1 MYRDSGKIVQDRC
14 WASQG
19 LLSAFGM
26 NKQVGVVAGRGR
38 VQPIQFPR
46 DPEARFIKVDD
57 IRFPQARHGHRL
69 ERRRLDRTAFQDI
82 EDRAQGRPLTFGT
95 LLWRFDNEDH
105 VVLSSRSAIEKSR
118 AAVGLG
124 PIDHAIA
131 ISGLQPEQVTFTN
144 EP

>member
-26 NKQVGVVAGRGR
+26 HKQVGVVAGRGR

-57 IRFPQARHGHRL
+57 IRFPRARHGHRL

-82 EDRAQGRPLTFGT
+82 EDRATIQRELFFNFHYVIIINTFMM
-95 LLWRFDNEDH
+95 L
-105 VVLSSRSAIEKSR
+105 
-118 AAVGLG
+118 
-124 PIDHAIA
+124 
-131 ISGLQPEQVTFTN
+131 
-144 EP
+144 